1 MNNLKATLTQ
11 FSKGNQLAFRRLYEL
26 YNADVYRVAFY
37 ILKVEKYAE
46 EVVQDSFLKLWDN
59 RNTVDV
65 DGSLN
70 TYLYVICRNLSFN
83 KLKQLKREQKLFRAL
98 QQEDEYLYRDSDHF
112 LTVKEFYESFEAV
125 LDLLP
130 ERQRTILRLSR
141 LEGFSHKEIAEQ
153 LCISTNTVKNHM
165 VQALKT
171 IKNHLESQRQ
181 GSSLSLILFFF
192 TFFFND

>member
-1 MNNLKATLTQ
+1 MNNLRAILIQ
-11 FSKGNQLAFRRLYEL
+11 FSKGNQLAFRRLYDI
-26 YNADVYRVAFY
+26 YSADVYRVAFY
-37 ILKVEKYAE
+37 ILKIEKYAE

-59 RNTVDV
+59 REVIDVNT
-65 DGSLN
+65 SLN

-83 KLKQLKREQKLFRAL
+83 KLKQVKREQKLFRTIER
-98 QQEDEYLYRDSDHF
+98 EDEYLYRDSDHF

-141 LEGFSHKEIAEQ
+141 IDGFSHKEIAQ
-153 LCISTNTVKNHM
+153 KLSISTNTVKNHM

-171 IKNHLESQRQ
+171 IKNHLENQKPNA
-181 GSSLSLILFFF
+181 SLSLILFFF